1 MQVSNPNGNEVGSSY
16 KSFSKDQLQEFIE
29 TQTWLKTISSQSGVI
44 YLNALKKF
52 CEWCGKNP
60 QELILQRDKELKNDD
75 PNDRTGIRDLV
86 LDFRHHLEHVGLAP
100 KTINSYDGAIRS
112 LFTSV
117 LGKRGMINVRNY
129 RNRGVTQKKDLI
141 PTLEELK
148 KMIDAMSL
156 EEGFRILFLAQTGM
170 RVSDAISLKIGNIK
184 RELDLGNVPLAIRFI
199 PKKDREIIGERITFL
214 GSDGVEM
221 LKQYLAWR
229 EKQEEN
235 ITEDSPLFVG
245 RTKRQKRK
253 KIISITDQGF
263 NDTVHEAARRA
274 GIGNGNGK
282 YGRIRI
288 HCLRKF
294 FITQMTNH
302 GMEDKIVNF
311 LTCHKISEVDCVYW
325 NRRVDTLRR
334 IYAERQQYVNPIN
347 GKKKH
352 FDMKQ
357 MKGIIAK
364 IKDLE
369 ERINSLPT
377 SEMVQKILREIL
389 EESGLNKEPV
399 EKYESK
405 IVNAKEEV
413 IWLSNLGFDCQPIG
427 RSEWLMRKKILG
439 QLPS

>member
-1 MQVSNPNGNEVGSSY
+1 LSIKPRLNEERSSY

-60 QELILQRDKELKNDD
+60 QELILQRDRELKNDD

-112 LFTSV
+112 FFTSV

-184 RELDLGNVPLAIRFI
+184 RELDLGNTPLAIRFI
-199 PKKDREIIGERITFL
+199 PKKDRELIGERITFL

-229 EKQEEN
+229 EKQEET

-245 RTKRQKRK
+245 RTKRQKGK

-311 LTCHKISEVDCVYW
+311 LTCHKISEVDGVYW

-334 IYAERQQYVNPIN
+334 IYAERQQYVNLIN

-357 MKGIIAK
+357 MKGILAK

-369 ERINSLPT
+369 GRIDSLPT
-377 SEMVQKILREIL
+377 SEMVKKIVSKLL
-389 EESGLNKEPV
+389 EENRSSRNPLGE
-399 EKYESK
+399 YESK
-405 IVNAKEEV
+405 IVNTKEEV
-413 IWLSNLGFDCQPIG
+413 VRLSNLGFDCQPIG
-427 RSEWLMRKKILG
+427 KGEWLMRKKILG